1 MYPDRRSMGFPF
13 DRVPRHGVKTLKDF
27 MTPNMNVGNVSIIF
41 EDKIYINETH
51 LKEWKETLYYKNNPF
66 WF

>member
-13 DRVPRHGVKTLKDF
+13 DRVPRQGVKTLKDF

-51 LKEWKETLYYKNNPF
+51 IKE
-66 WF
+66 